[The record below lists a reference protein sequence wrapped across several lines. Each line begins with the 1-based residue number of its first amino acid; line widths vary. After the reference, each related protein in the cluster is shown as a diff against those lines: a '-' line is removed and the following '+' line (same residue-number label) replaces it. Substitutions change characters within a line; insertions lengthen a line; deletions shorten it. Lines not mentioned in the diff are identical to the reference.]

1 MKVHLILALLSLG
14 MRLQR
19 TGAFVPLVVQAGTA
33 MRTAATAASAG
44 VVRVASDRKT
54 TSSSR
59 SSRSSSSVIT
69 VRAEMN
75 SDTDV
80 DGLKNAPYIL
90 AFVFAL
96 SVWSFSIPPD
106 FRRARFC
113 SEQQVIDNPGSRCTT
128 FEDWRDGIVEYYKNG
143 GGVQFDFSVEKEGN
157 VWVGGDKIDYSVP
170 VK

>member
-1 MKVHLILALLSLG
+1 MKAYLILALSLG
-14 MRLQR
+14 VLLPR
-19 TGAFVPLVVQAGTA
+19 TSAFAPLITHAGTA
-33 MRTAATAASAG
+33 VTKTATTTAR
-44 VVRVASDRKT
+44 VVRVAPDSKACSIHHCR
-54 TSSSR
+54 R
-59 SSRSSSSVIT
+59 LPRSSSSVIT

-75 SDTDV
+75 KDV
-80 DGLKNAPYIL
+80 DLDGLKNAPYIL

-128 FEDWRDGIVEYYKNG
+128 FEDWRDGIVAYYRNG

-157 VWVGGDKIDYSVP
+157 VWVGGDKIDYGF
-170 VK
+170 K